1 MPKTPYTI
9 VVSGDKAAKR
19 RLLGALVDNSANLT
33 NAFFSRNGEYV
44 FFFRFRSD
52 ARLVLNRLHKSL
64 SPESAKESV
73 DSVSLQ
79 GARARIAKA

>member
-1 MPKTPYTI
+1 MPKKPYMI
-9 VVSGDKAAKR
+9 VVSGDRASKR

-33 NAFFSRNGEYV
+33 NAFFSRNGEYF

-64 SPESAKESV
+64 SPESTKESV
-73 DSVSLQ
+73 DSVALH
-79 GARARIAKA
+79 GAMARIAKA